1 MRCLVDNFHGNLDF
15 YNHPDY
21 RKANVKVQEAHLLLM
36 GLGMTEEQAFE
47 WIKGWLYPVDGD

>member
-1 MRCLVDNFHGNLDF
+1 VDNFHGNLDF